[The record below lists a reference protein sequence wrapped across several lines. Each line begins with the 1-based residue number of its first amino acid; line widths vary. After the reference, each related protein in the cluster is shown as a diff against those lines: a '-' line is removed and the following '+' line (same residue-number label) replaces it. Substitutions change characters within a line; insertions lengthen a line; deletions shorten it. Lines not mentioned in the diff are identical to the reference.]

1 MNALIRW
8 VPLGDLADV
17 QGRLSSIIGRA
28 EQHKESR
35 RSSNGGVH
43 APEWEPVVD
52 VAENEGG
59 YLLLAEVP
67 GVREEDVSV
76 KIDGRTLTISG
87 ERKPDTSDS
96 VRYVMMERAQGSFS
110 RSFLLSDSVD
120 PEKAEARVRNGVL
133 EVHLAKSAAAQPRV
147 IPLT

>member
-17 QGRLSSIIGRA
+17 QGRLSSIIGFA

-35 RSSNGGVH
+35 RSSNGSVH
-43 APEWEPVVD
+43 APKWEPVVD

-67 GVREEDVSV
+67 GVREVDVSV
-76 KIDGRTLTISG
+76 KIEGRTLTISG
-87 ERKPDTSDS
+87 ERKPDTSAS
-96 VRYVMMERAQGSFS
+96 VRYLMMERAHGSFS
-110 RSFLLSDSVD
+110 RSFQLSDNVD
-120 PEKAEARVRNGVL
+120 AENVEARFRNGVL
-133 EVHLAKSAAAQPRV
+133 EVHLAKSAVAQPRV
-147 IPLT
+147 IPVT